1 MTTPQNQKSNTILIR
16 EKTKKIG
23 KKVGLTQKIS
33 TINLKILDLLPNIN
47 IKRIKLI
54 ESDLYIS
61 EILQKKK
68 DEKTKELKKVLTKS
82 EKIISKLI
90 KLKEKAIKVNDTIS
104 IQDID
109 WIISKINDQNLYDID
124 TNDFNSTIR
133 NDSNNN
139 GLVYLMQYS
148 QYQNQYLVQKAFQET
163 RKNNIID
170 NVKMSFQRKSS
181 LAISNSIKV
190 LNKYDMNKNLNTIN
204 ENTNLSN
211 NLLQN
216 QMALI
221 DSTQF
226 DIFSIYDI
234 VKDKTTILIS
244 NEILLNL
251 NIVKENLVDIKI
263 LENFIKKIISGYD
276 RKNVLYHND
285 FHAVDIMQTLY
296 TILTKGKI
304 IEKMKLN
311 QIDIFTILI
320 SAICH
325 DLHHTGQNNI
335 FHINSKSKYAIRYN
349 DISVLENFHISS
361 TFKILKNEE
370 FNILKKFKE
379 EEYKIIRKR
388 MIQSILSTDMSNHQ
402 KVLSNVKGKI
412 NEFSILKGVNFE
424 KIFLDENK
432 LFDNQQI
439 MLDLFLHSSD
449 ISNPAKP
456 KRISLIW
463 TQKVYSEFF
472 KQGDLEKE
480 KGLNVS
486 LLCDRDNT
494 NINKAMVGFINFVS
508 KPTFEIIV
516 NIIPECSNYLFNI
529 KENLYY
535 YENRIKEEKNE
546 KFENFDNILDYN
558 SSFDNDKEN

>member
-1 MTTPQNQKSNTILIR
+1 
-16 EKTKKIG
+16 
-23 KKVGLTQKIS
+23 
-33 TINLKILDLLPNIN
+33 
-47 IKRIKLI
+47 
-54 ESDLYIS
+54 
-61 EILQKKK
+61 
-68 DEKTKELKKVLTKS
+68 
-82 EKIISKLI
+82 
-90 KLKEKAIKVNDTIS
+90 
-104 IQDID
+104 
-109 WIISKINDQNLYDID
+109 
-124 TNDFNSTIR
+124 
-133 NDSNNN
+133 
-139 GLVYLMQYS
+139 
-148 QYQNQYLVQKAFQET
+148 
-163 RKNNIID
+163 
-170 NVKMSFQRKSS
+170 
-181 LAISNSIKV
+181 
-190 LNKYDMNKNLNTIN
+190 
-204 ENTNLSN
+204 
-211 NLLQN
+211 
-216 QMALI
+216 
-221 DSTQF
+221 
-226 DIFSIYDI
+226 
-234 VKDKTTILIS
+234 
-244 NEILLNL
+244 
-251 NIVKENLVDIKI
+251 
-263 LENFIKKIISGYD
+263 
-276 RKNVLYHND
+276 
-285 FHAVDIMQTLY
+285 
-296 TILTKGKI
+296 
-304 IEKMKLN
+304 
-311 QIDIFTILI
+311 
-320 SAICH
+320 
-325 DLHHTGQNNI
+325 
-335 FHINSKSKYAIRYN
+335 
-349 DISVLENFHISS
+349 
-361 TFKILKNEE
+361 
-370 FNILKKFKE
+370 
-379 EEYKIIRKR
+379 